1 MYTVV
6 DPGETAGKETNTD
19 LSLTNKE
26 NEAREATL
34 PGKTGPRGCACS
46 LCCIR
51 VPYRALGLP
60 HVMPLAGVEKPSET
74 VHSPGWNQAQTS
86 GASADQSR
94 GIGWG
99 RGQTLREFPKP
110 SSTPS
115 QPPGLGP
122 AGSYKFWA
130 GWGPQTKGSLRPC
143 ARGPLGSSG
152 CVQPG
157 IED

>member
-60 HVMPLAGVEKPSET
+60 HVMPLAGVEKPSERE
-74 VHSPGWNQAQTS
+74 GFAQPRVES
-86 GASADQSR
+86 GSDQ
-94 GIGWG
+94 
-99 RGQTLREFPKP
+99 RGQ
-110 SSTPS
+110 
-115 QPPGLGP
+115 G
-122 AGSYKFWA
+122 
-130 GWGPQTKGSLRPC
+130 
-143 ARGPLGSSG
+143 
-152 CVQPG
+152 
-157 IED
+157 